1 MTVTDDA
8 AVEGR
13 FLDPASAEFLEDPHP
28 IYDELRAGGPMVR
41 DPIGWSTI
49 DYASSMKAFADVALS
64 PGIDPL
70 LESKGV
76 EALWGEPGHTLTDS
90 EGADHQRL
98 RRVVGPWFNPRRV
111 EQLRGRVRALVE
123 EILVGADPDRPLD
136 LMADLADV
144 VPARLFCWMVGA
156 PDSAAGHL
164 AAMSKTMLT
173 VFTATEEMVEPV
185 RAAKAEMFALTDEL
199 LAAKRGTDGDDV
211 TCLLLAA
218 QAEGA
223 ISETDTFH
231 LLEEL
236 LSASVDNTAN
246 TAGLAVWTLL
256 RHPDA
261 FARVVADLD
270 LVPPAME
277 ECGRY
282 EPAIRHTI
290 KYATAPTEVG
300 GVEVGAGEFVTIHI
314 AAAHRDPA
322 IYDDP
327 HRFDIHRDPPKPQ
340 LSFGSGRHFC
350 LGSALGRMEVAEIIR
365 GLAVHHPDVAIG
377 DGVSMSLNSAGLVH
391 ALPLDLRGDRP

>member
-1 MTVTDDA
+1 MTVTDGA

-13 FLDPASAEFLEDPHP
+13 FLDPGSADFLDDPHP
-28 IYDELRAGGPMVR
+28 IYDQLRAGGPIVR

-49 DYASSMKAFADVALS
+49 DYASSMKAFADLALS

-90 EGADHQRL
+90 EGVDHQRL

-111 EQLRGRVRALVE
+111 EQLRGRVRSLVD
-123 EILVGADPDRPLD
+123 EILVSADPDRPFD

-156 PDSAAGHL
+156 PDSEAAHL
-164 AAMSKTMLT
+164 ASMSKTMLT

-185 RAAKAEMFALTDEL
+185 RAAKAEMFALTGEL
-199 LAAKRGTDGDDV
+199 LASKRGTDGDDV

-218 QAEGA
+218 QAAGA
-223 ISETDTFH
+223 IGEVDTFH

-256 RHPDA
+256 RHPA
-261 FARVVADLD
+261 SFARLVDDVD
-270 LVPPAME
+270 LVPRAME
-277 ECGRY
+277 ECGRF

-290 KYATAPTEVG
+290 KYATAPTVVG
-300 GVEVGAGEFVTIHI
+300 GVDVAPGEFVTIRI
-314 AAAHRDPA
+314 AAAHRDPD
-322 IYDDP
+322 IYEDP
-327 HRFDIHRDPPKPQ
+327 HRFDIDRDPPKPQ
-340 LSFGSGRHFC
+340 LAFGSGRHFC
-350 LGSALGRMEVAEIIR
+350 LGAALGRMEVVEIIR
-365 GLAVHHPDVAIG
+365 GLTLHRPHATLA
-377 DGVSMSLNSAGLVH
+377 DGVSMSLNAAGLVH
-391 ALPLDLRGDRP
+391 ALPLDLSGSRS